1 MKALDYNA
9 DLNDF
14 LRQYKYQPA
23 LTNRLDNL
31 NDIDFSQPLINE
43 IVLWKVNCY
52 VNVSPEILQK
62 IENVRNIQAGY
73 HRDAQGILE
82 DLLKVRGVDL
92 PMASAFLRF
101 RNPRVFQIIDRHAYR
116 AVFGRKYVLN
126 MTSPIELK
134 ISTYFDYIRKL
145 IELCNA
151 RVLDFHT
158 IDRLLYQFDKK
169 MNGKL

>member
-43 IVLWKVNCY
+43 IVLWKVNRY

>member
-1 MKALDYNA
+1 MKALDYNG
-9 DLNDF
+9 DLSDF
-14 LRQYKYQPA
+14 LRQYQYQPA

-31 NDIDFSQPLINE
+31 SDIDFSQPLINE
-43 IVLWKVNCY
+43 IVLWKVNRH
-52 VNVSPEILQK
+52 VTVSPEILRV
-62 IENVRNIQAGY
+62 IENVRNIQAG
-73 HRDAQGILE
+73 HHKEARGTLE
-82 DLLKVRGVDL
+82 VLLKLRGVDL
-92 PMASAFLRF
+92 PMASTFLRF

-116 AVFGRKYVLN
+116 AVFGRKYALN

-134 ISTYFDYIRKL
+134 ISTYFDYIDKL

-151 RVLDFHT
+151 RGFDFHT